1 MIEYIPLQPVPNQ
14 SLTVR
19 LNEQV
24 YVIDINTR
32 RERLY
37 ITVRIDGAVVA
48 RNRALLSFAPVE
60 GFLMILDTAG
70 TSDPSWQQ
78 LGERF
83 QLFYWPPD
91 DE

>member
-19 LNEQV
+19 LSGQV

-32 RERLY
+32 RDRLY
-37 ITVRIDGAVVA
+37 ITVRVDGVAVV

-60 GFLMILDTAG
+60 GFLLLVDTTG
-70 TSDPSWQQ
+70 TSDPSWNQ

-83 QLFYWPPD
+83 QLFYWPTD